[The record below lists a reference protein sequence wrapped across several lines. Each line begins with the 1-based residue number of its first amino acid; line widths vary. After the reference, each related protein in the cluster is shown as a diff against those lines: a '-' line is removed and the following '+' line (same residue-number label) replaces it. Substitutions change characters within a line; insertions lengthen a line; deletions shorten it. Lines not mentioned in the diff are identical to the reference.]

1 MSENK
6 KEKKG
11 FSRRKFLVRATIGT
25 GVMLGATYCSAPFI
39 RRKIAGVANTAEGPY
54 VGSTDDPTIWFEVT
68 TDNNLIFHSPK
79 VEMGQGSFTGLA
91 QIAAEELE
99 VGIEQIK
106 VVHASTS
113 TGNID
118 GFSTGGSNSI
128 SSLWLPLREI
138 AATMRVMLIGAAA
151 NQLGVAASSLVAL
164 NGVISG
170 GGKSITYGE
179 VVQQVTEWDIPDVP
193 PLKDVT
199 TYKIVGK
206 PIARLDLEDKVLGA
220 PIFGMDATMPG
231 MLYGAVVRPSSV
243 GATFL
248 GADISG
254 AEGMPGVV
262 KVILEDDFVGVVA
275 NSYVEA
281 ENAKKKIKANWST
294 EQVWQ
299 SEDIEAMIKVGQ
311 GKPVVIQKEGKAKQ
325 LLAND
330 EEGVIVSEYYSP
342 IGAHAQLE
350 PNGAVAFVEEEKAVV
365 MVSTQVIGLTRSEV
379 AKRMGLKEEQVI
391 IQPTYLG
398 GGFGRRLHTPN
409 AMQAAVMSKAV
420 GKPVKSFFNRKEEFQ
435 NDTFRPPTHNVMKG
449 KLTAD
454 GKIEAM
460 EHNVSSG
467 DVFFGSPLVPR
478 IMQNI
483 IGSDVGAWRGGMI
496 QYHGIPNYRAISWRV
511 KLPFATSW
519 WRSLGLLANTFAIE
533 SFMDELAEKAG
544 KDPVLFRLDHLTETK
559 ADLRLA
565 KVIQRAAEE
574 AGYHNEARNG
584 RAMGFAASTDA
595 NTPCAHVVEVSIE
608 DGDIK
613 VHKVTCVLDPGMVI
627 NPDQVR
633 AQCEGSIIMG
643 MSAILHERMTV
654 KDGSLYPVIYGAYK
668 MALMR
673 DAPKEINV
681 VLLENDDKPGAVGEP
696 PMGPIGAAIANAVYR
711 LSGERRRR
719 VPI

>member
-1 MSENK
+1 MAEK
-6 KEKKG
+6 KENKKG
-11 FSRRKFLVRATIGT
+11 FSRRKFLVRAAIGT
-25 GVMLGATYCSAPFI
+25 GVMIGATYCSAPFI
-39 RRKIAGVANTAEGPY
+39 RRKIAATANTAESPYLGP
-54 VGSTDDPTIWFEVT
+54 TDDPTIWFEVT
-68 TDNNLIFHSPK
+68 ADNKLIFHSPK
-79 VEMGQGSFTGLA
+79 VEMGQGTFTGLA

-99 VGIEQIK
+99 VGIEQIS
-106 VVHASTS
+106 VVHASTA

-118 GFSTGGSNSI
+118 SFATGGSTSI
-128 SSLWLPLREI
+128 ASLWEPLREI
-138 AATMRVMLIGAAA
+138 AATMRQMLLHAAA
-151 NQLGVAASSLVAL
+151 SQLGVAAASLSVL

-179 VVQQVTEWDIPDVP
+179 IVKNVTEWEIPDTP
-193 PLKDVT
+193 PLKDPA
-199 TYKIVGK
+199 TYQIVGK
-206 PIARLDLEDKVLGA
+206 SIERVDLKDKVMGA
-220 PIFGMDATMPG
+220 PIFGMDASLPG
-231 MLYGAVVRPSSV
+231 MLYGSVVRPSSV

-248 GADISG
+248 GADVSA

-262 KVILEDDFVGVVA
+262 KIVLEDDFVGVVA
-275 NSYVEA
+275 TSYVEA
-281 ENAKKKIKANWST
+281 ENAKKKIIAKWST

-299 SEDIEAMIKVGQ
+299 SEDIEAMIRVGQ
-311 GKPVVIQKEGKAKQ
+311 GKPAVIQKEGNAKK
-325 LLAND
+325 LLAD
-330 EEGVIVSEYYSP
+330 GEEGVLVSEYYSP

-350 PNGAVAFVEEEKAVV
+350 PNGAVAFVEEEKATILI
-365 MVSTQVIGLTRSEV
+365 STQVVAITRKEV
-379 AKRMGLKEEQVI
+379 ADRIGLKEEQVI
-391 IQPTYLG
+391 IQPTFLG

-454 GKIEAM
+454 GKIEAI

-467 DVFFGSPLVPR
+467 DVFFGSPLVPKVLQS
-478 IMQNI
+478 IVGTDI
-483 IGSDVGAWRGGMI
+483 GAWRGGMI
-496 QYHGIPNYRAISWRV
+496 QYHGIPNYRAVSWRV

-533 SFMDELAEKAG
+533 SFMDELAELAG
-544 KDPVLFRLDHLTETK
+544 KDPVLFRLDHLTDSK

-565 KVIQRAAEE
+565 RVIQRAAEE
-574 AGYHNEARNG
+574 AGYQNEASNG

-595 NTPCAHVVEVSIE
+595 NTPCAHVAEVSIADE
-608 DGDIK
+608 QIK
-613 VHKVTCVLDPGMVI
+613 VHKVTCVIDPGMVI

-654 KDGSLYPVIYGAYK
+654 KDGALYPVIYGAYK

-711 LSGERRRR
+711 LTGERRRR
-719 VPI
+719 IPL